1 MRKEAG
7 ERRTGWGGG
16 VRAGARGRGR
26 KGKETGFEAEEDDCH
41 GSFGVPDSEALP
53 CLWVPQTARGKVFLF
68 CWREFREVKLRNYTQ
83 VQGQKPSGSLARA
96 ALLSLAGGS
105 WLATGGHAREKAPH
119 SRSRSAQSARAW

>member
-1 MRKEAG
+1 MGRSGDPVRKEAG
-7 ERRTGWGGG
+7 ERRRKGGRWGKSSEGKEWVARTGWGGG

-96 ALLSLAGGS
+96 ALLSLA
-105 WLATGGHAREKAPH
+105 
-119 SRSRSAQSARAW
+119 